1 MKRENYLIKHL
12 MFKIIPT
19 DKGYQ
24 IEING
29 RRLEDIF
36 EKREWADRRLDL
48 ILRLFYGQK
57 KT

>member
-1 MKRENYLIKHL
+1 

-29 RRLEDIF
+29 KRLQDVF
-36 EKREWADRRLDL
+36 EKREWAVKRLEL
-48 ILRLFYGQK
+48 IKVLFYETK
-57 KT
+57 IPSR

>member
-1 MKRENYLIKHL
+1 

-29 RRLEDIF
+29 RRLDDVF
-36 EKREWADRRLDL
+36 ERREWAVKRLEL
-48 ILRLFYGQK
+48 IKVLFYQEKRDGK
-57 KT
+57 M

>member
-1 MKRENYLIKHL
+1 

-29 RRLEDIF
+29 RRLDDVF
-36 EKREWADRRLDL
+36 EKREWAIKRLEL
-48 ILRLFYGQK
+48 IKVLFYDQRDV
-57 KT
+57 TNHR